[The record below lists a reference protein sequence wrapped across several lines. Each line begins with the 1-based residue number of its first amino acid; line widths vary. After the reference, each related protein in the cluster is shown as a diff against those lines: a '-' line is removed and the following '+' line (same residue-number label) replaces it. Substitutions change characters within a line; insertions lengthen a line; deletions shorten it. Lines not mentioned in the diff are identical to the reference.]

1 MGRIIIRRFILG
13 GKGNVGSLHCIVVE
27 IDATERLLDAAQR
40 SGSFARLQL
49 AFPHLDYVPTHTPQL
64 HPVPG
69 IARLIALN
77 LLPPEAGICLRQAEI
92 AAPLMPMPETSVY
105 ENHRTV
111 AAKHNVGRARQSAH
125 VLAIAESTGKQVVA
139 HHRFRT
145 RVAAADVRHAA
156 MPLLGCHCVN
166 HTNLSSTLFRAFFCS
181 FFAYASK
188 SFNLHTGKL
197 LHTFTWRFGH
207 VSLGDLAIFCLAIW
221 PCYFDNITFCFSTP
235 MQYPQQCP

>member
-92 AAPLMPMPETSVY
+92 SAPLMPMPETSVY

-111 AAKHNVGRARQSAH
+111 ERARSCDSG
-125 VLAIAESTGKQVVA
+125 IPGKTGSGAPSFPDACRGCGCATCSDAVA
-139 HHRFRT
+139 R
-145 RVAAADVRHAA
+145 
-156 MPLLGCHCVN
+156 
-166 HTNLSSTLFRAFFCS
+166 LSLCQP
-181 FFAYASK
+181 Y
-188 SFNLHTGKL
+188 
-197 LHTFTWRFGH
+197 
-207 VSLGDLAIFCLAIW
+207 
-221 PCYFDNITFCFSTP
+221 
-235 MQYPQQCP
+235 

>member
-49 AFPHLDYVPTHTPQL
+49 AFPHLDHVPAHTPQL

-77 LLPPEAGICLRQAEI
+77 LLLPEAGICLRQAEI

-111 AAKHNVGRARQSAH
+111 AA
-125 VLAIAESTGKQVVA
+125 
-139 HHRFRT
+139 
-145 RVAAADVRHAA
+145 
-156 MPLLGCHCVN
+156 
-166 HTNLSSTLFRAFFCS
+166 
-181 FFAYASK
+181 
-188 SFNLHTGKL
+188 
-197 LHTFTWRFGH
+197 
-207 VSLGDLAIFCLAIW
+207 
-221 PCYFDNITFCFSTP
+221 
-235 MQYPQQCP
+235 

>member
-1 MGRIIIRRFILG
+1 MERIIIRRFILG

-49 AFPHLDYVPTHTPQL
+49 AFPHLDHVPAHTPQL
-64 HPVPG
+64 HPIPG

-77 LLPPEAGICLRQAEI
+77 LLLPEAGICLRQAEI

-145 RVAAADVRHAA
+145 RVAAADVRHTA

-166 HTNLSSTLFRAFFCS
+166 HTNLFSFIFRQRKHA
-181 FFAYASK
+181 
-188 SFNLHTGKL
+188 L
-197 LHTFTWRFGH
+197 
-207 VSLGDLAIFCLAIW
+207 
-221 PCYFDNITFCFSTP
+221 
-235 MQYPQQCP
+235 

>member
-1 MGRIIIRRFILG
+1 MERIIIRRFILG

-49 AFPHLDYVPTHTPQL
+49 AFPHLDHVPAHTPQL

-69 IARLIALN
+69 ITRLIALN
-77 LLPPEAGICLRQAEI
+77 LLLPEAGICLRQAEI

-125 VLAIAESTGKQVVA
+125 VLAIAESPGKQIVA

-166 HTNLSSTLFRAFFCS
+166 HTNLSSTLSAQHKCRLYDGKRNHRHQLEPSKTPASSFCGVDLP
-181 FFAYASK
+181 ASDVK
-188 SFNLHTGKL
+188 VNAPASIN
-197 LHTFTWRFGH
+197 
-207 VSLGDLAIFCLAIW
+207 VSPPNFI
-221 PCYFDNITFCFSTP
+221 STSP
-235 MQYPQQCP
+235 

>member
-1 MGRIIIRRFILG
+1 MERIIIRRFILG
-13 GKGNVGSLHCIVVE
+13 GKGNVGSLHCVVVE

-49 AFPHLDYVPTHTPQL
+49 AFPHLDHVPAHTPQL
-64 HPVPG
+64 HPIPG

-77 LLPPEAGICLRQAEI
+77 LLLPEAGICLRQAEI

-125 VLAIAESTGKQVVA
+125 VLAIAESPGKQVVA

-166 HTNLSSTLFRAFFCS
+166 HTNLSSTLFRAFFVH
-181 FFAYASK
+181 F
-188 SFNLHTGKL
+188 L
-197 LHTFTWRFGH
+197 LMQANHLTYTQADFYTLSLGDLAMFYLAIWPCFTWRFGH
-207 VSLGDLAIFCLAIW
+207 VS
-221 PCYFDNITFCFSTP
+221 DNITFCFSTP

>member
-1 MGRIIIRRFILG
+1 MERIIIRRFILS

-49 AFPHLDYVPTHTPQL
+49 AFPHLNHVPAHTPQR

-77 LLPPEAGICLRQAEI
+77 LLLPEAGICLRQAEI
-92 AAPLMPMPETSVY
+92 AASLMPMPETSVY

-125 VLAIAESTGKQVVA
+125 VLAIAESPGKQVVA
-139 HHRFRT
+139 YHRFRT

-166 HTNLSSTLFRAFFCS
+166 HTNLSNTLFRAFFVHFSLMQANYLTHTQTGFYALSLGDLAIFHLAIWPC
-181 FFAYASK
+181 FA
-188 SFNLHTGKL
+188 
-197 LHTFTWRFGH
+197 WRFGH
-207 VSLGDLAIFCLAIW
+207 VSLGDLAILF
-221 PCYFDNITFCFSTP
+221 
-235 MQYPQQCP
+235 